1 NASSKN
7 PDWLVPHRAGT
18 GFWWR
23 PPVASSNDVV
33 RIARRG
39 ILHDLSRWDQ
49 IRETTRF
56 VHLPDIAERISAM
69 HHKIRQFEIQI
80 LALLL
85 TLAFCGQAH
94 AGPPL
99 EVVCTSVDLVI
110 QILKDPNLST
120 PDKSKERFNSVTVA
134 LDGVFDYQEMARRAL
149 GTHWRQRTLA
159 EQEEFVKLF
168 RAFLERIYSDKIG
181 LYGGERVRF
190 GREVLDNDFA
200 QVETTIVRSKGEEI
214 GVVYK
219 LRQVNAQWKVYD
231 AVM

>member
-1 NASSKN
+1 
-7 PDWLVPHRAGT
+7 
-18 GFWWR
+18 
-23 PPVASSNDVV
+23 
-33 RIARRG
+33 
-39 ILHDLSRWDQ
+39 
-49 IRETTRF
+49 
-56 VHLPDIAERISAM
+56 M
-69 HHKIRQFEIQI
+69 HHNIRQFEIRI

-99 EVVCTSVDLVI
+99 EVVRTTVDRVI

-149 GTHWRQRTLA
+149 GTHWRQRSPA

-168 RAFLERIYSDKIG
+168 RSFLERIYSDKIG

-200 QVETTIVRSKGEEI
+200 QVETTIIRSKGEEI
-214 GVVYK
+214 AVVYK
-219 LRQVNAQWKVYD
+219 LRQFNSQWKVYD
-231 AVM
+231 AVVDNISIINNYRSQFDRVISSSSYEELVKRLQGKAE